1 MNGYPIYR
9 INLLFIFKT
18 SIMHNIDRTTSEF
31 EFENEFEYEGEG
43 EFEFEGEGEFE
54 FEGEYEGEGEFEFEG
69 ELEGEALE
77 LELATELLG
86 VSNEMELEQFLGKL
100 FKKVGKGVSNFA
112 KSGVGKSLLGGL
124 KTIAKKALP
133 IAGGA
138 LGNFLVPGLGGA
150 IGSKLGSAAS
160 NLFELELEGLSNED
174 REFEVARRFVRLATD
189 ATKKATTAARAGAPP
204 KVAAA
209 SALKRAAANHAPGL
223 LRKRRGFAGRGAGRM
238 GGGRMGRMGA
248 GRMGGGRMAGGGRA
262 GGGRFGGGMSPG
274 SAGSAA
280 GSPMDAGAAT
290 AGGFAADG
298 AGGGY
303 SGTWERQGDA
313 IIVYGA

>member
-1 MNGYPIYR
+1 
-9 INLLFIFKT
+9 
-18 SIMHNIDRTTSEF
+18 MHNIDRTTSEF

-86 VSNEMELEQFLGKL
+86 VSNEQELEQFLGKL

-223 LRKRRGFAGRGAGRM
+223 LRKRRGFAGRGPGGRM

-248 GRMGGGRMAGGGRA
+248 GRMGGGRMGGGGRA
-262 GGGRFGGGMSPG
+262 GGGRFGGGAGGGATPG
-274 SAGSAA
+274 AM
-280 GSPMDAGAAT
+280 GSPADAGQMAG
-290 AGGFAADG
+290 GGFAADG

>member
-1 MNGYPIYR
+1 
-9 INLLFIFKT
+9 
-18 SIMHNIDRTTSEF
+18 MHNIDRTTSEF

-54 FEGEYEGEGEFEFEG
+54 FEGEYEGEFEFEG

-86 VSNEMELEQFLGKL
+86 VSNEQELEHFLGKL

-160 NLFELELEGLSNED
+160 NLFELELEGLSHED
-174 REFEVARRFVRLATD
+174 REFEVARRFVRFASD

-204 KVAAA
+204 RVAAA

-223 LRKRRGFAGRGAGRM
+223 LRKRRGFGGRGAGRP
-238 GGGRMGRMGA
+238 GAGRMGRMGA
-248 GRMGGGRMAGGGRA
+248 GRMGGGAGRGGAGRFAGGPG
-262 GGGRFGGGMSPG
+262 G
-274 SAGSAA
+274 SAAAAQGA
-280 GSPMDAGAAT
+280 GSPMDAGAM
-290 AGGFAADG
+290 

-303 SGTWERQGDA
+303 AADGMGSGSSSGTWERQGDA
-313 IIVYGA
+313 IVVYGA

>member
-1 MNGYPIYR
+1 
-9 INLLFIFKT
+9 
-18 SIMHNIDRTTSEF
+18 MHNIDRTTSEF

-86 VSNEMELEQFLGKL
+86 VSNEYELEQFIGKL

-160 NLFELELEGLSNED
+160 NLFELEFEGLSNED
-174 REFEVARRFVRLATD
+174 REFEVARRFVRLASD

-209 SALKRAAANHAPGL
+209 SALKRAAASHAPGL
-223 LRKRRGFAGRGAGRM
+223 LRKRRGFGGRGAGAGRMGAGRPGRMGSGRM
-238 GGGRMGRMGA
+238 GGGRMSA
-248 GRMGGGRMAGGGRA
+248 GGRA
-262 GGGRFGGGMSPG
+262 GAGRFAGGG
-274 SAGSAA
+274 AGGGGYASQGAA
-280 GSPMDAGAAT
+280 GSPMDSGAMAG
-290 AGGFAADG
+290 GGFAGDG
-298 AGGGY
+298 MGNGAPT
-303 SGTWERQGDA
+303 GTWERQGDA
-313 IIVYGA
+313 IVVYGA